1 MKYFMPAC
9 LALIAAPLFAQTVQ
23 QSQVHSTLKIGDEAP
38 NFTLPATNN
47 QKVTLADY
55 RGKKN
60 VILAFFPAAFTGG

>member
-1 MKYFMPAC
+1 MKHLMPAWLML
-9 LALIAAPLFAQTVQ
+9 LASPLFAQTVQ
-23 QSQVHSTLKIGDEAP
+23 QSQEHSTLKVGDEAP

-60 VILAFFPAAFTGG
+60 VIVAFFPAAFTGG